1 MNKIRYIK
9 YDSNVMN
16 MKKIDKKQLAISII
30 VPLLLGGI
38 VGFLIKDATKS
49 YDGFIPSYV
58 FPIVWSIL
66 YILMGIAS
74 YLVRDYKELA
84 NIYKINLFVNYLW
97 PIIFFLLNLKF
108 LALLE
113 LIYLIVIVI
122 YMISKFYKKNKTA
135 AYLLMP
141 YILWLFVAFFLNLSQ
156 VI

>member
-1 MNKIRYIK
+1 
-9 YDSNVMN
+9 
-16 MKKIDKKQLAISII
+16 MKKINKKELAISII
-30 VPLLLGGI
+30 IPLLFGGI

-66 YILMGIAS
+66 YILMGMAS
-74 YLVRDYKELA
+74 YLVKDDKKLI
-84 NIYKINLFVNYLW
+84 NIYKVNLLVNYLW

-113 LIYLIVIVI
+113 LIFLIVTVI

-135 AYLLMP
+135 AYLLIP

>member
-1 MNKIRYIK
+1 
-9 YDSNVMN
+9 
-16 MKKIDKKQLAISII
+16 MKKINKKELAISII
-30 VPLLLGGI
+30 IPLLFGGI

-66 YILMGIAS
+66 YILMGMAS
-74 YLVRDYKELA
+74 YLVKDDKKLI
-84 NIYKINLFVNYLW
+84 NIYKVNLLVNYLW

-113 LIYLIVIVI
+113 LIFLIVTVI

-135 AYLLMP
+135 AYLLIP

-156 VI
+156 VV

>member
-1 MNKIRYIK
+1 
-9 YDSNVMN
+9 
-16 MKKIDKKQLAISII
+16 MKKINKKELAISII
-30 VPLLLGGI
+30 IPLLFGGI

-66 YILMGIAS
+66 YILMGMAS
-74 YLVRDYKELA
+74 YLVKDDKKLI
-84 NIYKINLFVNYLW
+84 NIYKVNLLVNYLW

-113 LIYLIVIVI
+113 LIFLIVIVI

-135 AYLLMP
+135 AYLLIP

-156 VI
+156 VV

>member
-1 MNKIRYIK
+1 
-9 YDSNVMN
+9 
-16 MKKIDKKQLAISII
+16 MKKINKKELAISII
-30 VPLLLGGI
+30 IPLLFGGI

-66 YILMGIAS
+66 YILMGMAS
-74 YLVRDYKELA
+74 YLVKDDKKLI
-84 NIYKINLFVNYLW
+84 NIYKVNLLVNYLW

-113 LIYLIVIVI
+113 LIFLIVIVI

-135 AYLLMP
+135 AYLLIP
-141 YILWLFVAFFLNLSQ
+141 YILWLFVAFFLNISQ
-156 VI
+156 VV